1 LSARQRREVG
11 ERVMLAPKLQ
21 AIIRGVTMARQ
32 DTYLD
37 GFGTFD
43 QEGLLDL
50 AISALQQRVLFSK
63 RIL

>member
-1 LSARQRREVG
+1 
-11 ERVMLAPKLQ
+11 MLASKLQ
-21 AIIRGVTMARQ
+21 AIIWGVIKARQ

-37 GFGTFD
+37 GLGTFD

-50 AISALQQRVLFSK
+50 SISALQQRVLFSK